1 MLALHAALPIYR
13 LLLQGVGVDHAP
25 AAAGLLN
32 CPGNRSRSL
41 GRPECNR
48 LGARCSAYRQGQ
60 AACAGVDRQLD
71 RLRRRPD
78 QGPVGGRDGN
88 ANPVSRQERVASLDQ
103 WYGDLEALPRRQ
115 RLWRRS
121 EERRVGK
128 ECVSPC
134 RSRWSPYHKKK
145 KTIIKQ

>member
-1 MLALHAALPIYR
+1 MSLLDALPFY
-13 LLLQGVGVDHAP
+13 
-25 AAAGLLN
+25 
-32 CPGNRSRSL
+32 CTGNRVRSL
-41 GRPECNR
+41 GRPERIR

-115 RLWRRS
+115 RLWRLAAIPVMEVQDGVGHPLRDRTRGVEGKGGS
-121 EERRVGK
+121 VRVDLGGRRVI
-128 ECVSPC
+128 
-134 RSRWSPYHKKK
+134 KKK
-145 KTIIKQ
+145 NRNE